1 MVKWGGTTYSVHPLF
16 VMLLT
21 LSAITG
27 HILELVTLFVI
38 VSIHEMGHVVAA
50 KAFGWSI
57 EEVKLLPFGGVAET
71 KDGAVSPGW
80 QECLVALAG
89 PLQNG
94 LMIVL
99 ALWFRYLGLWSD
111 EWTNYFIEANLVIGG
126 FNLLPILPLDGG
138 RMLQA
143 SFGKLVSYH
152 RLLIIGVW
160 FSIVCSVLLGLFS
173 IFPLID
179 ERPLHLNLLVVALFL
194 GWSNWVERK
203 HIPYRFVR
211 FLVNRPKRLRQWEEQ
226 IQLGQPIVS
235 EASRSLSAILKRF
248 RRDMYHLIYIMG
260 ENGRIEKIIPEQKL
274 IDAYFDDPNS
284 SPEQSRKPTKR

>member
-38 VSIHEMGHVVAA
+38 VSIHEMGHVVTA

-99 ALWFRYLGLWSD
+99 ALWFRYMGLWSH

-160 FSIVCSVLLGLFS
+160 FSIVCSALLGLFS

-211 FLVNRPKRLRQWEEQ
+211 FLVNRPKRLRRWEEQ

-235 EASRSLSAILKRF
+235 EANRSLSAILKRF
-248 RRDMYHLIYIMG
+248 RRDMYHLIYIME

-284 SPEQSRKPTKR
+284 SPEQSQKPTKR

>member
-1 MVKWGGTTYSVHPLF
+1 MINWGGTTYSIHPLF
-16 VMLLT
+16 VMLLA

-38 VSIHEMGHVVAA
+38 VIVHEMGHVLTA

-71 KDGAVSPGW
+71 KDGAVAPGW
-80 QECLVALAG
+80 QECIVAAAG

-94 LMIVL
+94 IMIVI
-99 ALWFRYLGLWSD
+99 ALWFAHMGIWSL
-111 EWTNYFIEANLVIGG
+111 EWANYFIEANMLIAC

-143 SFGKLVSYH
+143 SCGRLVSYH
-152 RLLIIGVW
+152 RMLIMGVW
-160 FSIVCSVLLGLFS
+160 FSLVSSTLLGIFALLPLFNK
-173 IFPLID
+173 
-179 ERPLHLNLLVVALFL
+179 EPLHLNMLVLSIFL
-194 GWSNWVERK
+194 AWSNWVERK

-211 FLVNRPKRLRQWEEQ
+211 FLVNRPKRLRRWEQE
-226 IQLGQPIVS
+226 IHLGQPIIT
-235 EASRSLSAILKRF
+235 EADRPVSAILKRF

-260 ENGRIEKIIPEQKL
+260 QNGRIEKIIPEQQL

-284 SPEQSRKPTKR
+284 SPEQSQKPTKR